1 MNDIA
6 ERWGKLVRRKR
17 DELGINQT
25 ELGQRL
31 GTLRQPD
38 VSNLENG
45 NRMPGTRLQH
55 KLIAELGI
63 TGDDLH
69 GIYAGLD
76 ETKEGAA

>member
-1 MNDIA
+1 MNEIA

-69 GIYAGLD
+69 EVYVDLA